1 MEIWGAY
8 PGQKRTFPGQKHT
21 FPGHVLSQETD
32 NFSKMLGNSF
42 ELLFSILIFIKNK
55 N

>member
-32 NFSKMLGNSF
+32 NFPKMPGNNF
-42 ELLFSILIFIKNK
+42 
-55 N
+55 